1 MKKILYFLCILS
13 WGCFLGSCDDTDN
26 TVIPPTF
33 KGFTYAPSTL
43 HPGDTVTLSAV
54 YASKGKYCYKPR
66 TTWRITLDTLN
77 AETKEYVRVTLSNQR
92 TCSISEENL
101 SVRFA
106 IPHSARPSQTCPVK
120 FDVAFDNA
128 VDAENQGY
136 SLPNPTQEG
145 YVGQFDNSVVNSLL
159 YSHCSGSLSVKLGD

>member
-1 MKKILYFLCILS
+1 MKKVLYFLCILTL
-13 WGCFLGSCDDTDN
+13 GCFLSSCDEADN

-33 KGFTYAPSTL
+33 KGFTCEPATI
-43 HPGDTVTLSAV
+43 HPGDTLTLRAV

-66 TTWRITLDTLN
+66 TTWKITLDTLN
-77 AETKEYVRVTLSNQR
+77 AETQNYDKVVFSNQR
-92 TCSISEENL
+92 TCSISEESL
-101 SVRFA
+101 FVRFA
-106 IPHSARPSQTCPVK
+106 VPQSARTRQSCPVT

-145 YVGQFDNSVVNSLL
+145 YLGTFSNSVVNSLL
-159 YSHCSGSLSVKLGD
+159 YSHCSGSLNVFIE